1 MAGLAPGP
9 GAVLH
14 LADIRWGPSGPQ
26 QKLGFLV
33 WPFGLSELDA
43 LAAQA
48 RAVPSPTRASGAP
61 APAQPQA

>member
-43 LAAQA
+43 LAD
-48 RAVPSPTRASGAP
+48 RKSVV
-61 APAQPQA
+61 